1 MSKFY
6 VTAPIYYV
14 NDKPHIGHAYTSIA
28 ADVLARYYRAKNY
41 QVMFLTGTDEHGM
54 KNARAAK
61 AAHKSPQ
68 EFADEISSEF
78 KDSWKKLN
86 ISFDAFIRTT
96 DPAHKEL
103 VQKTLTRLKERG
115 YIYKGKYEG
124 LYCIGCEEYK
134 DKTEL
139 EPGEICP
146 IHRKKCEKISEEVYF
161 FKLSEFT
168 GKVKKIIESDEL
180 EIRPEIRK
188 NEILGLLSSAP
199 SGVAIS
205 RSKVEWGVKLPW
217 DEAQTVYVWV
227 DALISYLQGD
237 WPADL
242 HLIGKDILRFHGII
256 WPAMLLALE
265 MKLPKKIFA
274 HGYFTIDGIKMS
286 KTLGNAI
293 DPREIV
299 KKYSAD
305 ALRYFLLS
313 EFPFGSDGDFSYD
326 RLKKRYESDLANE
339 LGNLVM
345 RVLTLTR
352 KLRIKNEK
360 IKMTHFAARR
370 VNKNEKIDELI
381 EELRFSEALTEIWKD
396 IKAMNGEIDK
406 IKLWELIK
414 TDKEKSKKILE
425 SYLDRISAI
434 SSYLE
439 PFMPET
445 SHKIKVQLENGKPE
459 ILFPKNEAK
468 KRGPEN

>member
-1 MSKFY
+1 MTKKFY
-6 VTAPIYYV
+6 LTSPIYYV

-28 ADVLARYYRAKNY
+28 ADVLARYWRSKGS

-54 KNARAAK
+54 KNAQAAK

-68 EFADEISSEF
+68 EFADEISDEF

-86 ISFDAFIRTT
+86 ISYDAFIRTT

-103 VQKTLTRLKERG
+103 VQKTLTRLKKKN

-124 LYCIGCEEYK
+124 LYCVGCEEYK
-134 DKTEL
+134 AKAEL

-146 IHRKKCEKISEEVYF
+146 VHRKKCEKISEEVYF
-161 FKLSEFT
+161 FKLSEFRD
-168 GKVKKIIESDEL
+168 KVKKLIESDEL
-180 EIRPEIRK
+180 EIQPEIRK

-199 SGVAIS
+199 ESVAIS
-205 RSKVEWGVKLPW
+205 RSKVSWGVKLPW
-217 DEAQTVYVWV
+217 DEKQTVYVWV
-227 DALISYLQGD
+227 DALISYLQGS

-274 HGYFTIDGIKMS
+274 HGYFTVDGVKMS
-286 KTLGNAI
+286 KTLGNVI

-299 KKYSAD
+299 EKYSAD

-313 EFPFGSDGDFSYD
+313 EFPFGSDGDFSFD

-345 RVLTLTR
+345 RVLTLSG
-352 KLRIKNEK
+352 KIKNQKSK
-360 IKMTHFAARR
+360 IKMI
-370 VNKNEKIDELI
+370 NKNERINKLI
-381 EELRFSEALTEIWKD
+381 EDLRFSEALEEIWFD
-396 IKAMNGEIDK
+396 IKAMNAEIDQN
-406 IKLWELIK
+406 KLWELV
-414 TDKEKSKKILE
+414 ENKSNEAKKLLE
-425 SYLDRISAI
+425 NYLGRISAVADQ
-434 SSYLE
+434 LG

-445 SHKIKVQLENGKPE
+445 SQKIQDQLKKGQGE
-459 ILFPKNEAK
+459 ILFPKQ
-468 KRGPEN
+468 